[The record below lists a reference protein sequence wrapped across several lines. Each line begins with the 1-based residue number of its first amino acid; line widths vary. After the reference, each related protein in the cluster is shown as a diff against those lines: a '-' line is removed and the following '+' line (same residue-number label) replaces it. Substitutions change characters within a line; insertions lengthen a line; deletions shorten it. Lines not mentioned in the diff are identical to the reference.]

1 MVSDDTRQVQRL
13 FGKSFKNPVLTASG
27 TFGHGE
33 EFSKLYDISLLGG
46 FVTKAVTLEPRPGNP
61 SPRVIE
67 TPSGMLNAIGLQNE
81 GLDVFVS
88 DIIPKIAAYDT
99 VRIVNVAGRTQD
111 DYRAVSAALDSF
123 DTIDALELNISCPNV
138 KEGGV
143 AFGTRPDVAAELVRG
158 VRDLT
163 GKPLIVKLTPNTADF
178 VAVACAVEEAGA
190 DAVSLINTI
199 TGMVVNVE
207 TRRPMLGNVTGGLS
221 GPAVRPVA
229 VRMVWETARAV
240 SIPVI
245 GIGGIFSARDALEFL
260 IAGASLVQVGCGMFV
275 KPTLPL
281 EIIDGIGEYLDRH
294 DLKSVGD
301 LVGSLMTG

>member
-1 MVSDDTRQVQRL
+1 MVSVDPRLSQRI
-13 FGKSFKNPVLTASG
+13 FGKAFKNPVLTASG

-33 EFSKLYDISLLGG
+33 EFSRLYDISLLGG
-46 FVTKAVTLEPRPGNP
+46 IVTKAVTPEPRTGNP
-61 SPRVIE
+61 PPRVIE

-81 GLDVFVS
+81 GLDAFIS
-88 DIIPKIAAYDT
+88 DIMPKIAAYDT
-99 VRIVNVAGRTQD
+99 VRIVNVAGRTLD
-111 DYRAVSAALDSF
+111 DYRAVCAALDPH
-123 DTIDALELNISCPNV
+123 DAVDAFELNISCPNV

-143 AFGTRPDVAAELVRG
+143 VFGARPDAAAELVRG
-158 VRDLT
+158 VRDVT
-163 GKPLIVKLTPNTADF
+163 GRPLIVKLTPNTADIA
-178 VAVACAVEEAGA
+178 AVARAVEEAGA

-199 TGMVVNVE
+199 TGMVVNIE

-221 GPAVRPVA
+221 GPAIRPVA
-229 VRMVWETARAV
+229 VRMVWQTAQAV

-260 IAGASLVQVGCGMFV
+260 IAGASLAQVGCGMFV

-281 EIIDGIGEYLDRH
+281 EIIGGIGEYLDRH
-294 DLKSVGD
+294 GLNSVGE